1 LQRRINFTKSNKEL
15 KKKTTLA
22 RYRRINRLDY
32 MRKTRDDMRQLQLG
46 NKILKHEA
54 RNQSINN

>member
-1 LQRRINFTKSNKEL
+1 
-15 KKKTTLA
+15 
-22 RYRRINRLDY
+22 